1 MRADTN
7 FAIFASGTNFT
18 NFGAFHL
25 SSYGHDFMISMIFVT
40 SIRNNIFAFDKGER
54 IPNLVLGVLCH
65 TARKNRDFLCNG
77 SSLMPI

>member
-1 MRADTN
+1 MRAVTN

-40 SIRNNIFAFDKGER
+40 SIKNNIFAFDAGE
-54 IPNLVLGVLCH
+54 
-65 TARKNRDFLCNG
+65 
-77 SSLMPI
+77 